1 MMNEMAMIGAR
12 TGFLH
17 DTLRQW
23 GCLLVFAAMT
33 LAAPAQSSIL
43 LNINSSTY
51 PTPISV
57 TNFQAMGVPGLSG
70 GELISQIAPAFN
82 VGLISP
88 NTFTNRGPVMF
99 MDTTA
104 NGGTYV
110 KSTGAG
116 SSNGLMDCYFYT
128 TTTTPRT
135 LTVSNLNLT
144 PGTNYTLYLIGTIPV
159 SGVTEDGLF
168 QPVNTPNILFSSTAT
183 GHGLLSVPFT
193 TSAAYSNAN
202 VLRFTWAKSSTG
214 NGSFQGLAILP
225 GAAAPTQNL
234 SITNGIQKYA
244 ALTNTIVGM
253 SGHSELWVTSSF
265 IPLSGCTIQL
275 NSADSW
281 LVLPNV
287 KPSLVIASTYLHQ
300 IRINGS
306 PAEAD
311 INVRVV
317 QFGQSGSIVIPHS
330 SSFQPLT
337 AYSQSQF
344 RGTATPYSQ
353 SAYYKGNGY
362 TNMGSFRLKRGYQA
376 VLARS
381 TDGTGT
387 SRCYVAQDG
396 DLEVG
401 VLPDG
406 LDQQVRFIYVT
417 PWRWTTKKGSCDIW
431 PSDVTASWWY
441 NWNINQSSPADMQYV
456 AIRQQP
462 YWPGLGQDWRSL
474 GVNHLLGYNEP
485 NNSVEDAYKNL
496 NPPGS
501 VSDTVARWPEMLATG
516 LRVGA
521 PAVTDG
527 GYSWIVDFVNQAEA
541 AGHRIDY
548 VPVHYYRSYP
558 NNDYPQGAANNLY
571 NYLKSIHDVVKRP
584 IWVTEFNNG
593 ANWTAD
599 ADPTFDQNR
608 NVVEA
613 MINMM
618 DGTPWIERYAIY
630 SAVEEVRQVYYNAGG
645 LTPMGLMYRN
655 HAAPPAYAQG
665 MPDNGARG
673 IAEFLFATNTWDTS
687 GHCNNAMAIGSPA
700 FGIGH
705 NSQSQAIVLDGA
717 NSYLQLPANMARG
730 SGFTF
735 AAWVYWSGG
744 GNWQRIFDFGND
756 TSQYL
761 YLTPS
766 SGGGTLRFAI
776 NSGSGEQIVER
787 AAALPSGSWQHVAI
801 TLGGNIATLYLNG
814 AQVASSSAFSIL
826 PSAFSPAR
834 NFLGKSQFSADPLF
848 NGKLDAV
855 EITDFAMTTN
865 QISALYRSTQYPIY
879 SGGVW
884 TNMTDSVWT
893 STSNWSGGCV
903 ANGNGFIADF
913 STLDI
918 TSDRTVM
925 LDSART
931 VGGLKFGD
939 VAGAQNW
946 TLSGAPPL
954 TLDGGTGYAPTITV
968 TRNTATLTTTLTGS
982 NGFIKRGDG
991 TLTLAGTNLLGG
1003 GLIVSGGSVS
1013 VAGGTTTF
1021 GSGTSTVGYLTGAGH
1036 LNVTGGNLAIGGELR
1051 IGGSDQSGPLFNA
1064 AGTANLSNTMMSV
1077 GSLSIARGNYRDN
1090 SVSGTVTLNS
1100 GSSLVSTN
1108 DVVLQFA
1115 GSGIGRLIMNGG
1127 NLVIGPGASKW
1138 LMIGYWDSGG
1148 GELSITNGNILL
1160 ENSTSIKMCR
1170 SGNTGGNVVN
1180 QSGGAVTFFRD
1191 GGVTPGGTGNLDL
1204 NYAGGVFS
1212 SSIYNL
1218 NGGTLTVPQIIA
1230 SSAAGTGIL
1239 NFNGGR
1245 LQPTASNGS
1254 FISGLTRA
1262 NVRNG
1267 GALIDTAGWTITI
1280 GQPLEHSNISGDAAT
1295 DGGLTKTSPGILT
1308 LTGRNTYT
1316 GPTTISSG
1324 TLVLNGG
1331 GSFSNSASINLGTGT
1346 SFNVSGVAFTLGA
1359 SQSLRGNGLVNGA
1372 AVIKGTIAP
1381 GAPVGTLTFS
1391 TPPLLQGNLMLELN
1405 RTNSPNSDRILVISG
1420 TLNYNGILT
1429 VVNAGPPLH
1438 GGDSFKLVQAG
1449 STTGSFT
1456 SLNLPQLGASL
1467 TWDTSNLGSGI
1478 LRVVETTP
1486 PTLSWGFNGTNLNL
1500 SWPAE
1505 STGWRLL
1512 VQANP
1517 PHEGIGSN
1525 WVEVPGG
1532 SMTNSVEM
1540 PADPTQGSMFYKLMF
1555 P

>member
-1 MMNEMAMIGAR
+1 
-12 TGFLH
+12 
-17 DTLRQW
+17 
-23 GCLLVFAAMT
+23 
-33 LAAPAQSSIL
+33 
-43 LNINSSTY
+43 
-51 PTPISV
+51 
-57 TNFQAMGVPGLSG
+57 
-70 GELISQIAPAFN
+70 
-82 VGLISP
+82 
-88 NTFTNRGPVMF
+88 
-99 MDTTA
+99 
-104 NGGTYV
+104 
-110 KSTGAG
+110 
-116 SSNGLMDCYFYT
+116 
-128 TTTTPRT
+128 
-135 LTVSNLNLT
+135 
-144 PGTNYTLYLIGTIPV
+144 
-159 SGVTEDGLF
+159 
-168 QPVNTPNILFSSTAT
+168 
-183 GHGLLSVPFT
+183 
-193 TSAAYSNAN
+193 
-202 VLRFTWAKSSTG
+202 
-214 NGSFQGLAILP
+214 
-225 GAAAPTQNL
+225 
-234 SITNGIQKYA
+234 
-244 ALTNTIVGM
+244 
-253 SGHSELWVTSSF
+253 
-265 IPLSGCTIQL
+265 
-275 NSADSW
+275 
-281 LVLPNV
+281 
-287 KPSLVIASTYLHQ
+287 
-300 IRINGS
+300 
-306 PAEAD
+306 
-311 INVRVV
+311 
-317 QFGQSGSIVIPHS
+317 
-330 SSFQPLT
+330 
-337 AYSQSQF
+337 
-344 RGTATPYSQ
+344 
-353 SAYYKGNGY
+353 
-362 TNMGSFRLKRGYQA
+362 
-376 VLARS
+376 
-381 TDGTGT
+381 
-387 SRCYVAQDG
+387 
-396 DLEVG
+396 
-401 VLPDG
+401 
-406 LDQQVRFIYVT
+406 
-417 PWRWTTKKGSCDIW
+417 
-431 PSDVTASWWY
+431 
-441 NWNINQSSPADMQYV
+441 
-456 AIRQQP
+456 
-462 YWPGLGQDWRSL
+462 
-474 GVNHLLGYNEP
+474 
-485 NNSVEDAYKNL
+485 
-496 NPPGS
+496 
-501 VSDTVARWPEMLATG
+501 
-516 LRVGA
+516 
-521 PAVTDG
+521 
-527 GYSWIVDFVNQAEA
+527 
-541 AGHRIDY
+541 
-548 VPVHYYRSYP
+548 
-558 NNDYPQGAANNLY
+558 
-571 NYLKSIHDVVKRP
+571 
-584 IWVTEFNNG
+584 
-593 ANWTAD
+593 
-599 ADPTFDQNR
+599 
-608 NVVEA
+608 
-613 MINMM
+613 
-618 DGTPWIERYAIY
+618 
-630 SAVEEVRQVYYNAGG
+630 
-645 LTPMGLMYRN
+645 
-655 HAAPPAYAQG
+655 
-665 MPDNGARG
+665 
-673 IAEFLFATNTWDTS
+673 
-687 GHCNNAMAIGSPA
+687 
-700 FGIGH
+700 
-705 NSQSQAIVLDGA
+705 
-717 NSYLQLPANMARG
+717 
-730 SGFTF
+730 
-735 AAWVYWSGG
+735 

-1021 GSGTSTVGYLTGAGH
+1021 GSGTSTVGYLTGVGH

-1051 IGGSDQSGPLFNA
+1051 IGGSDQNGPLFNA

-1148 GELSITNGNILL
+1148 GELAITNGNILL

-1372 AVIKGTIAP
+1372 
-1381 GAPVGTLTFS
+1381 
-1391 TPPLLQGNLMLELN
+1391 
-1405 RTNSPNSDRILVISG
+1405 
-1420 TLNYNGILT
+1420 
-1429 VVNAGPPLH
+1429 
-1438 GGDSFKLVQAG
+1438 
-1449 STTGSFT
+1449 
-1456 SLNLPQLGASL
+1456 
-1467 TWDTSNLGSGI
+1467 
-1478 LRVVETTP
+1478 
-1486 PTLSWGFNGTNLNL
+1486 
-1500 SWPAE
+1500 
-1505 STGWRLL
+1505 
-1512 VQANP
+1512 
-1517 PHEGIGSN
+1517 
-1525 WVEVPGG
+1525 
-1532 SMTNSVEM
+1532 
-1540 PADPTQGSMFYKLMF
+1540 
-1555 P
+1555 